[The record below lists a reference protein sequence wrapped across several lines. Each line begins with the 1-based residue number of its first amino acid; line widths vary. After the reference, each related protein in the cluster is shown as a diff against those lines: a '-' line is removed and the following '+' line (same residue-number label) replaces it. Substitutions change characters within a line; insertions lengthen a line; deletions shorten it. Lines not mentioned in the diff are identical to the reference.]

1 MNSNQVEQ
9 IADCTKTS
17 HLGVGI

>member
-1 MNSNQVEQ
+1 MNSNQVEH